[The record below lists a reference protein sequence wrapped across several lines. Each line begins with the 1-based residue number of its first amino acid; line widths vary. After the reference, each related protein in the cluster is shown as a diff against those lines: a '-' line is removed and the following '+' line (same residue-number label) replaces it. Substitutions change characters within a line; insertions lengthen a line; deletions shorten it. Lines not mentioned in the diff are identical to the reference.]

1 MNNDNKDTQYYSG
14 AEEAI
19 RRNLIAIKDFTQESR
34 KLVEGL
40 QKDMTNLKLQF
51 IEQQKQI
58 NMYKNQIAN
67 LQQKLYK

>member
-1 MNNDNKDTQYYSG
+1 MSENNLSG

-19 RRNLIAIKDFTQESR
+19 RRNIIAIKEFTQSTR
-34 KLVEGL
+34 NIVEEL
-40 QKDMTNLKLQF
+40 QKEIITLKLQY

-58 NMYKNQIAN
+58 DMYKNQIAN